1 MTKKVHKQGDHGVTC
16 CYQFVVDTLK
26 VTPSENG
33 ISLSEIP
40 LPSLSRVTQGNHF
53 SKNGGSNTK
62 AVGVRPQ
69 MDAGEIEPFIRSGH
83 PRYPGHPLE
92 SEASQLQPPVIE
104 ATLRESV
111 NRLVREATATTSM
124 APHTHVAT
132 GPIADGYV
140 TQIKNW
146 VQRLTPAQL
155 GRGFSMEEVMTLAK
169 LKGRYREQASVR
181 YTGEA
186 LRRCGFKQK
195 RDWTAAGRNKRY
207 WLFEGKEK

>member
-1 MTKKVHKQGDHGVTC
+1 MTKKIQKQGNHGVTWGDQ
-16 CYQFVVDTLK
+16 YLGHTLK
-26 VTPSENG
+26 VTLPENG
-33 ISLSEIP
+33 ISQRGIP
-40 LPSLSRVTQGNHF
+40 SSSLFRVTQGNHF
-53 SKNGGSNTK
+53 SKNGGSDTK

-83 PRYPGHPLE
+83 PRYPSHPV
-92 SEASQLQPPVIE
+92 EADASPLQPPVIG

-124 APHTHVAT
+124 APDTHVAT
-132 GPIADGYV
+132 EHIADGYV
-140 TQIKNW
+140 TQITKW
-146 VQRLTPAQL
+146 TQCLTPAQL
-155 GRGFSMEEVMTLAK
+155 GRCFSMDEVMALAG
-169 LKGRYREQASVR
+169 LKGRYRDHASVR

-207 WLFEGKEK
+207 WLFEGDEK